1 MGGVKF
7 PERKLRSSV
16 CGAVQQH
23 VLSYMGT
30 PLQGV
35 RPDQAPRA
43 DPMNVFQNKY
53 VSWNFK
59 HLGSEC
65 GTVEFRRPPGV
76 KDARSALYWV
86 AFTLGFL
93 EGAMGQDWSNV
104 KEEKTHG
111 TFLDPRIIIHG
122 GLKRLG
128 PTCAG
133 IIDNMDDIREEKS
146 QPTPATRQEKEVIA
160 AKKREK
166 T

>member
-1 MGGVKF
+1 M
-7 PERKLRSSV
+7 
-16 CGAVQQH
+16 
-23 VLSYMGT
+23 
-30 PLQGV
+30 
-35 RPDQAPRA
+35 
-43 DPMNVFQNKY
+43 
-53 VSWNFK
+53 
-59 HLGSEC
+59 GSEC
-65 GTVEFRRPPGV
+65 GTVEFQRPPGV

-111 TFLDPRIIIHG
+111 AFLDLRIIIRG

-128 PTCAG
+128 PSCAG
-133 IIDNMDDIREEKS
+133 TIDNMDDIREEKS

-166 T
+166 LDKESNFAVKVSQKPRHFRPTALWLPTKFLAGEFPTKHSSIRQCFILKKF